1 MSPESLAG
9 PNALVDAPAASALRL
24 VRQRLVPFLFILY
37 VVAYLDRVN
46 ISFAAAEMQADLGLT
61 AAVYG
66 LGAGIFFIGY
76 FIFEVPSNLV
86 LRRVGARRWIAR
98 IMVSWGIIAGLTAF
112 VTNEWEFYAVRF
124 LLGVAEAGFFPGVVL
139 YLTFWV
145 PRAERART
153 MALFLTATAVAGV
166 VGAPVSGL
174 LLTMDGHFGLQGWQ
188 WLFLIEA
195 LPAVILGIV
204 VWRILPDTPAHARW
218 LSPDQQRGLAAAVAD
233 DAQHVE
239 GLEGLGAAFRSL
251 RVWLLAILYLSIVI
265 GFYGISLWLPLIVKR
280 DFPDV
285 GPIGLGVITAIPYA
299 CAVVAMVFVGRSS
312 DRTRERTWHLA
323 LPLLAGAVGLIVA
336 GVFGGVIAFTSLCL
350 AAAGI
355 YAALGPFWTLP
366 PAFLRGV
373 AAAAGIAW
381 INSVG
386 NLGGFI
392 GPYTL
397 GRLTDSSGGI
407 GLGLIVLGIIAA
419 CACALAIA
427 IATLLQR
434 RHAP

>member
-1 MSPESLAG
+1 M
-9 PNALVDAPAASALRL
+9 L
-24 VRQRLVPFLFILY
+24 VRRRLVPFLFVLY

-46 ISFAAAEMQADLGLT
+46 ISFVAAEMQADLGLT

-76 FIFEVPSNLV
+76 FIFEVPSNLA
-86 LRRVGARRWIAR
+86 LRRFGARRWIAR
-98 IMVSWGIIAGLTAF
+98 IMISWGVLAGLTAF
-112 VTNEWEFYAVRF
+112 VTNEWQFYLVRF

-166 VGAPVSGL
+166 VGAPISGL
-174 LLTMDGHFGLQGWQ
+174 FLSMDGVLGLQGWQ
-188 WLFLIEA
+188 WLFIIEA
-195 LPAVILGIV
+195 LPAVILGFV
-204 VWRILPDTPAHARW
+204 VWRRLPDGPQHATW
-218 LSPDQQRGLAAAVAD
+218 LSQDQRQGLVEAVSGDSDAA
-233 DAQHVE
+233 HGVE
-239 GLEGLGAAFRSL
+239 GLAGAFRSG
-251 RVWLLAILYLSIVI
+251 RVWLLSLLYLSIVI

-280 DFPDV
+280 DFADL
-285 GPIGLGVITAIPYA
+285 GAIGLGLVTAIPYA
-299 CAVVAMVFVGRSS
+299 CAVIAMVLVGRSS
-312 DRTRERTWHLA
+312 DRSRERRWHLA
-323 LPLLAGAVGLIVA
+323 IPLLLGAVGLVIA
-336 GVFGGVIAFTSLCL
+336 GVVGGAVAFLALCL
-350 AAAGI
+350 ATAGI

-397 GRLTDSSGGI
+397 GRLSDSAGGL
-407 GLGLIVLGIIAA
+407 GLGLIVLGVIV
-419 CACALAIA
+419 AIA
-427 IATLLQR
+427 CVLALGVATALQR
-434 RHAP
+434 RHDP